1 MRKRDAEADKGRL
14 HSPNITSRAA
24 APFIH
29 AGQWMLSLP
38 RSLLAATLL
47 AFMVGLMGIIF
58 FAGFEVGVRK
68 FFPYSILAKVDY
80 RLWQAATKV
89 DLQQKPIETG
99 LISIDAAVT
108 KIGNAAVPL
117 DEKGGGLT
125 AFGDD
130 VLVIT
135 YSGKVYAAD
144 RADNA
149 RVTKVTAPD
158 NNRASF
164 KKVYR
169 SLLLDPE
176 YVNILPHGE
185 NYLRYNDLLY
195 FDSPAW
201 RGLLISYTN
210 YHPDQRCVTNAVARY
225 ALDPDIQ
232 SINNVSI
239 APDEWEVFFQTQPC
253 LPFIK
258 KYFAVTGA
266 MSGGRLLQVADDK
279 IYMTSGDFGFDG
291 ARSDGVVL
299 AQDDAVQYGK
309 VLEVD
314 VRTGAARTISKGH
327 RNSHGIAHSRD
338 GLVFAIEHGPRGGD
352 ELNLIRE
359 GANFGWP
366 DETLGTLYALVKP
379 AGAQAIGRH
388 ERFDRPAY
396 AWMPSPAVS
405 DMMLVDGFHP
415 AWDGDLLIST
425 LKNNSLI
432 RLRTDGERV
441 VYAEHVPIGRRIRS
455 LEQSNGGDIVLWTED
470 HELVFLTA
478 RDLSN
483 EAERLSIY
491 LAGTSLNESMKLRL
505 QETIAACSEC
515 HSFSPGRGGAA
526 PSLANV
532 ADDRIASADFDG
544 YSPALKA
551 KSGIWTKQELE
562 QFLDDPAGFAP
573 GTSMP
578 DPGLDDPS
586 LVEAVAD
593 YLAYIDDQR

>member
-1 MRKRDAEADKGRL
+1 MSDQDIKPQTQIAGPRRVILA
-14 HSPNITSRAA
+14 IA
-24 APFIH
+24 APFLRISRWVL
-29 AGQWMLSLP
+29 GLP
-38 RSLLAATLL
+38 KLLLAGAVTSFLI
-47 AFMVGLMGIIF
+47 GLMGVIF
-58 FAGFEVGVRK
+58 FAGFEVGIRK
-68 FFPYSILAKVDY
+68 FFPYSLLAKVDY
-80 RLWQAATKV
+80 RLWQAATKS
-89 DLQQKPIETG
+89 DLQNEPIATG
-99 LISIDAAVT
+99 LITIDAEVT
-108 KIGNAAVPL
+108 RIGNAAVPL

-135 YSGKVYAAD
+135 YSGRVYAAD

-149 RVTKVTAPD
+149 RVTNITAPE
-158 NNRASF
+158 NNRAAF
-164 KKVYR
+164 KKAYR
-169 SLLLDPE
+169 ALLSDPE
-176 YVNILPHGE
+176 YSAIAPNGE
-185 NYLRYNDLLY
+185 NYLRYNDLL
-195 FDSPAW
+195 FFESDLW

-210 YHPDQRCVTNAVARY
+210 YYPDQRCVTNTMARY
-225 ALDPDIQ
+225 AIGPEIQ
-232 SINNVSI
+232 SIDDVSI
-239 APDEWEVFFQTQPC
+239 EPGDWEVIFQAQPC

-279 IYMTSGDFGFDG
+279 VYMTSGDFGFDG
-291 ARSDGVVL
+291 ARSDGVIL
-299 AQDDAVQYGK
+299 AQDDTAQYGK
-309 VLEVD
+309 VLELD
-314 VRTGAARTISKGH
+314 ILTGAARTISKGH

-338 GLVFAIEHGPRGGD
+338 GLVFAVEHGPRGGD

-379 AGAQAIGRH
+379 AGARALGRH
-388 ERFDRPAY
+388 DQFDRPAY
-396 AWMPSPAVS
+396 AWMPSPAPS
-405 DMMLVDGFHP
+405 DMIRVQGFHP

-432 RLRTDGERV
+432 RLRTEGERV

-455 LEQSNGGDIVLWTED
+455 LEQSNDGKIVLWTED

-478 RDLSN
+478 SDLSN
-483 EAERLSIY
+483 EAERLSAY
-491 LAGTSLNESMKLRL
+491 LAAAKLDGAMSQRL
-505 QETIAACSEC
+505 GETVTACSEC

-532 ADDRIASADFDG
+532 ADDQIASANFGG
-544 YSPALKA
+544 YSSALKT
-551 KSGIWTKQELE
+551 KNGRWTKDRLQE
-562 QFLDDPAGFAP
+562 FLSDPDGFAP

-578 DPGLDDPS
+578 DPGIADPL

-593 YLAYIDDQR
+593 YLVYIDDQR